1 MRLSDI
7 VGHMDLAV
15 WPKMA
20 LVLFLAVFVAV
31 TWRALRT
38 SKAEMDRA
46 ASLPINDD
54 AGASHV

>member
-7 VGHMDLAV
+7 VGHLDLTV

-20 LVLFLAVFVAV
+20 LVLFLGVFAGV

-38 SKAEMDRA
+38 SKIDIDA
-46 ASLPINDD
+46 AAALPIEEE
-54 AGASHV
+54 GANHV